1 MSIHEKLRKLRLNK
15 NLSQAN
21 IAFML
26 NISQNAYSLI
36 ESGKTKIDEQRIIQ
50 LAKILGVHPYE
61 LLTDEISD
69 TLIEGKAASIHSGN
83 NSELIDLLNDQ
94 IIKKDE
100 QIAKLLAHIEHLSS
114 GAKQL

>member
-1 MSIHEKLRKLRLNK
+1 MSIHEKLRQLRLSK

-50 LAKILGVHPYE
+50 FGKILGVRPSE
-61 LLTDEISD
+61 LLTDEIPD
-69 TLIEGKAASIHSGN
+69 PILTAAKEAYDN
-83 NSELIDLLNDQ
+83 NSNLIDLLSEQ
-94 IIKKDE
+94 ILKKDE
-100 QIAKLLAHIEHLSS
+100 QIAKLLAHIEYLSS
-114 GAKQL
+114 GAKEL